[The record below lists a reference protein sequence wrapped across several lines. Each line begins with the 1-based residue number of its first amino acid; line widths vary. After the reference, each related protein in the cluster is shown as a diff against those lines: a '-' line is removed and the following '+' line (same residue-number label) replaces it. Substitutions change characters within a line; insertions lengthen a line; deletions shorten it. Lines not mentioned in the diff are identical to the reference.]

1 MPVITVEGGK
11 IDDIEKKR
19 QLVKKLTDVASEVY
33 ALPRE
38 AFIVLIK
45 ENSLENVG
53 SGGVLISDK
62 HK

>member
-19 QLVKKLTDVASEVY
+19 QLVKKITDVVSEVY
-33 ALPRE
+33 ALPKE
-38 AFIVLIK
+38 AIIVLIK
-45 ENSLENVG
+45 ENSRENVG

>member
-11 IDDIEKKR
+11 IDVEKKR

-33 ALPRE
+33 ALPKE
-38 AFIVLIK
+38 AIIVLVK
-45 ENSLENVG
+45 ENSMENVG
-53 SGGVLISDK
+53 SGGILISDK

>member
-11 IDDIEKKR
+11 IDVEKKR
-19 QLVKKLTDVASEVY
+19 QLVKKLTDIASEVY
-33 ALPRE
+33 ALPKE
-38 AFIVLIK
+38 AIIVLVK
-45 ENSLENVG
+45 ENSMENVG

>member
-11 IDDIEKKR
+11 IDVEKKR
-19 QLVKKLTDVASEVY
+19 QLVKKLTDTVSEVY
-33 ALPRE
+33 ALPKE
-38 AFIVLIK
+38 AIIVLIK

>member
-11 IDDIEKKR
+11 IDVEKKR
-19 QLVKKLTDVASEVY
+19 LLVKKLTDAASEVY
-33 ALPRE
+33 ALPKE
-38 AFIVLIK
+38 AIIVLIK

-62 HK
+62 HNK